1 MDYFTLQIANLFSP
15 TTHNHICCVPLN
27 EYNLGAEQNGTH
39 YLDTPARP
47 MDFRRLKNSCWHTVQ
62 YIMWLIQSTSYSSR
76 ALSESKSARVISYF
90 QLSFKSNT
98 SRRYVCYCFNVVD
111 APGLTVKRV
120 PFEMAWSLHTHTPT
134 VGLYTACMGQPQ
146 FVEFKRFRT
155 EPKRKP
161 KQHRIFFWQRAHH
174 EQWAMDTLKRASEEY
189 VASQCSGMKQN
200 VTTVFVGLSHGVE
213 KAI

>member
-1 MDYFTLQIANLFSP
+1 MDYFTLQIANLFFP

-120 PFEMAWSLHTHTPT
+120 PFEMAWSLHTHTHPRWVWT
-134 VGLYTACMGQPQ
+134 RPVWGNLNSWNSNGSGQSPRENRNNTAYFFGSGRTMNNGQWT
-146 FVEFKRFRT
+146 R
-155 EPKRKP
+155 
-161 KQHRIFFWQRAHH
+161 
-174 EQWAMDTLKRASEEY
+174 
-189 VASQCSGMKQN
+189 
-200 VTTVFVGLSHGVE
+200 
-213 KAI
+213 